1 MGEAV
6 RIQGWARL
14 VACTPLVLGF
24 LCGASCASRPTVE
37 AKLPLG
43 IQVENP
49 GHLRVAVVGA
59 TKRPLAAA
67 ELRPF
72 ERAGSRWDYSVQFT
86 DTAGVGVQF
95 LMVEA
100 TVRSLAGTT
109 ATTVT
114 RLPSRVE
121 PMGTTPIQIHAV
133 LSSSNPDEP
142 ENLTGVE
149 ELSFLGT
156 DDRGDPVRVIVRVPL
171 E

>member
-1 MGEAV
+1 
-6 RIQGWARL
+6 
-14 VACTPLVLGF
+14 
-24 LCGASCASRPTVE
+24 
-37 AKLPLG
+37 
-43 IQVENP
+43 
-49 GHLRVAVVGA
+49 VAVVGA
-59 TKRPLAAA
+59 AKRPLAAA

-100 TVRSLAGTT
+100 TVRSLTGIT

-133 LSSSNPDEP
+133 LSSSNPDDP
-142 ENLTGVE
+142 GNVTGVE
-149 ELSFLGT
+149 ELTFLGVE
-156 DDRGDPVRVIVRVPL
+156 DGGRSVRVIVRVPL

>member
-1 MGEAV
+1 M
-6 RIQGWARL
+6 RIQDWSRL
-14 VACTPLVLGF
+14 VPRALLVVGLLG
-24 LCGASCASRPTVE
+24 GASCASRPPEV
-37 AKLPLG
+37 AKLPLT

-59 TKRPLAAA
+59 AKRPLAAA

-95 LMVEA
+95 MLVEA
-100 TVRSLAGTT
+100 TVRSLTGIT

-133 LSSSNPDEP
+133 LSSSNPDDP
-142 ENLTGVE
+142 GNVTGVE
-149 ELSFLGT
+149 ELTFLGVE
-156 DDRGDPVRVIVRVPL
+156 DGGRSVRVIVRVPL